1 LQQTKDE
8 AVLEA
13 LKEIGEYAYNNGLKD
28 EFHLINEEYKRLYKE
43 YQMERPAWVTLH

>member
-1 LQQTKDE
+1 MHHTKPE
-8 AVLEA
+8 VVLEA